1 MDPSNHSVGRRTF
14 VKAAAIVP
22 FAAVSGTAANSAVSI
37 GLVGA
42 GNRGPNVCRLLV
54 QNTPGRITALCDL
67 YDEKIERAKKTIGI
81 ENPDVYN
88 DYEKLL
94 ASDVDAVMISTPA
107 FLHAEHFE
115 KAIQA
120 GKHIYLEKP
129 ASPDV
134 AGCKRIMRAADSAD
148 RKLNITFG
156 FQRRYGQLY
165 QKAKALLDSGAIGT
179 VRMAI
184 IQFLKSQ
191 GTRQFP
197 GALNAPTKMDDKIA
211 QWYSWRHLSG
221 DLIVENN
228 IHLIDVM
235 NWFIGEHPTRALGTG
250 GQTVPRLGDVR
261 DHGTVTF
268 DYSNNVQGT
277 LIGTTLG
284 PPTYRVVN
292 ERFFGDKGGIET
304 ASEYWKHFRASDDVM
319 TEDAPRSETIDAV
332 DAFVKRV
339 AEGRPENTGVRGA
352 ESTLTA
358 ILGRMAMDHKHLGRN
373 VEFRGLTG
381 PRR

>member
-1 MDPSNHSVGRRTF
+1 MQ
-14 VKAAAIVP
+14 AAAIVP
-22 FAAVSGTAANSAVSI
+22 FAAVAGTAANSAVTVGLI
-37 GLVGA
+37 GTGK
-42 GNRGPNVCRLLV
+42 RGPGVSRLLV
-54 QNTPGRITALCDL
+54 DNTPGRVTALCDL
-67 YDEKIERAKKTIGI
+67 YDEKIERAKEVIGL
-81 ENPDVYN
+81 ENPAVYK

-115 KAIQA
+115 KAVQA
-120 GKHIYLEKP
+120 GKHIYIEKP

-134 AGCKRIMRAADSAD
+134 AGCKRIMRAADGAD
-148 RKLNITFG
+148 RKINITFG
-156 FQRRYGQLY
+156 FQRRYGQVY
-165 QKAKALLDSGAIGT
+165 QKAKALLDSGAIGDI
-179 VRMAI
+179 RFAEI
-184 IQFLKSQ
+184 NFLKSQ
-191 GTRQFP
+191 GTRNFP
-197 GALNAPTKMDDKIA
+197 GAVEAPAKMDDKIA

-235 NWFIGEHPTRALGTG
+235 NWFLGEHPSAAIGSG

-261 DHGTVTF
+261 DHGQVTY
-268 DYSNNVQGT
+268 DYSNNVQGC

-304 ASEYWKHFRASDDVM
+304 ASAYWQHFRSRDDIV
-319 TEDAPRSETIDAV
+319 TEKAPRNETIDAV
-332 DAFVKRV
+332 DAFIKRI

-358 ILGRMAMDHKHLGRN
+358 ILGRMAMDLKREVTWDEMWN
-373 VEFRGLTG
+373 SEA
-381 PRR
+381 

>member
-1 MDPSNHSVGRRTF
+1 MKASNHPVNRRTF

-22 FAAVSGTAANSAVSI
+22 FAAVRGTAANSAVSI
-37 GLVGA
+37 GLIGS

-54 QNTPGRITALCDL
+54 QNTPGRITALSDL
-67 YDEKIERAKKTIGI
+67 YDEKIERAKKTIGV
-81 ENPDVYN
+81 EDPAVYK

-115 KAIQA
+115 KAVQA
-120 GKHIYLEKP
+120 GKHIYIEKP
-129 ASPDV
+129 AAPDV

-156 FQRRYGQLY
+156 FQRRYGQTY
-165 QKAKALLDSGAIGT
+165 HKAKALLDSGAIGT
-179 VRMAI
+179 IRLAM

-191 GTRQFP
+191 GTRKRP
-197 GALNAPTKMDDKIA
+197 GAVDAPTKMDDKIA

-235 NWFIGEHPTRALGTG
+235 NWFVGERPTKALGTG

-261 DHGTVTF
+261 DHGTVTY

-292 ERFFGDKGGIET
+292 ERFFGERGGIET
-304 ASEYWKHFRASDDVM
+304 ASAYWKHFRNRDDVM
-319 TEDAPRSETIDAV
+319 TEKAPRNETIDAV
-332 DAFVKRV
+332 DAFVKRI

-358 ILGRMAMDHKHLGRN
+358 ILGRMAMDQKREVTWDEMWN
-373 VEFRGLTG
+373 SES
-381 PRR
+381 

>member
-1 MDPSNHSVGRRTF
+1 MNTPDRSIPRRTLM
-14 VKAAAIVP
+14 KAAAIVP
-22 FAAVSGTAANSAVSI
+22 FAAVAGTAANSAVTVGLI
-37 GLVGA
+37 GTGK
-42 GNRGPNVCRLLV
+42 RGPTVSRLLV
-54 QNTPGRITALCDL
+54 QNTPGRVTALCDL
-67 YDEKIERAKKTIGI
+67 YDEKIENAKKVIGL
-81 ENPDVYN
+81 ENPAVYK

-115 KAIQA
+115 KAVQS
-120 GKHIYLEKP
+120 GKHIYIEKP

-134 AGCKRIMRAADSAD
+134 AGCKRIMRAADGAD
-148 RKLNITFG
+148 RKVNITFG
-156 FQRRYGQLY
+156 FQRRYGQVY
-165 QKAKALLDSGAIGT
+165 QKAKALLDSGAIGDI
-179 VRMAI
+179 RFAEI
-184 IQFLKSQ
+184 NFLKSQ
-191 GTRQFP
+191 GTRNFP
-197 GALNAPTKMDDKIA
+197 GAVDAPTKIEDKIA

-235 NWFIGEHPTRALGTG
+235 NWFLGEHPSKAIGSG

-261 DHGTVTF
+261 DHGQVTY
-268 DYSNNVQGT
+268 DYSNNVQGC

-304 ASEYWKHFRASDDVM
+304 ASAYWQHFRSRDDIV
-319 TEDAPRSETIDAV
+319 TEKAPRGETIDAV
-332 DAFVKRV
+332 DAFVKRI
-339 AEGRPENTGVRGA
+339 AEGTPENTGVRGA

-358 ILGRMAMDHKHLGRN
+358 ILGRMAMDLKREVTWDEMWNSEG
-373 VEFRGLTG
+373 
-381 PRR
+381 